1 MSSTIFE
8 KSHIGRKGINIPK
21 QSVEN
26 APKLESKLLRSKKAE
41 LPEVSEF
48 DVVRHFTRLSNKNF
62 SIDANFYPLG
72 SCTMKYNP
80 KVQERVSGLAGFAN
94 LHPHHITNNQT
105 HLIQGALSSLLTLEK
120 SLCEITGMEAFTL
133 TPQAGAHGEMLGVMM
148 IGAYHKKKGNHKRYV
163 IVPDSSHGTNPAT
176 AAMVDYDVITVKSNK
191 NGSMDLESF
200 KEVMSD
206 EVAAV
211 MMTVPNTLG
220 LFNPAIKEIC
230 DIAHSYDALMYYDGA
245 NMNAIMGV
253 LRPGD
258 IGFDVIH
265 LNLHKTFATPHGGG
279 GPGAGPVGVGA
290 KLREFLPDLQVG
302 FSEEKGYFLATP
314 AKNCIGK
321 ISPFFGNYL
330 VLVRALVYMQTLGKE
345 GMINTSKKAVLNAN
359 YILAKLKNHIKA
371 PYGDVLCMH
380 ECVFSAEDLRK
391 EHGVKAMDIAK
402 YLIDF
407 GLHAPTVY
415 FPLIVKESIMIEPTE
430 TENIDTI
437 DYFCKKM
444 CDAIELAKS
453 GPKAFKEYPKT
464 LPISRPDETK
474 AARSLNIRWQK

>member
-1 MSSTIFE
+1 MSFTIFE
-8 KSHIGRKGINIPK
+8 KSSKGRSGINIPK
-21 QSVEN
+21 SSV
-26 APKLESKLLRSKKAE
+26 SKIKRLNTNLLRDNKAN

-48 DVVRHFTRLSNKNF
+48 DVVRHYTKLSNKNF

-80 KVQERVSGLAGFAN
+80 KIQERVAGLDGFSN
-94 LHPHHITNNQT
+94 LHPNHITNNQT
-105 HLIQGALSSLLTLEK
+105 HLIQGALSSLKTLENT
-120 SLCEITGMEAFTL
+120 LCEITGMNAFTL
-133 TPQAGAHGEMLGVMM
+133 TPQAGAHGEMVGIMM
-148 IGAYHKKKGNHKRYV
+148 IGAYHKKKGNKKRYV

-176 AAMVDYDVITVKSNK
+176 ASMVGYDVITVKSGL
-191 NGSMDLESF
+191 NGDMDLDAF
-200 KEVMSD
+200 KNAMSD

-220 LFNPAIKEIC
+220 LFNPEIKQIC

-245 NMNAIMGV
+245 NMNAILGV

-279 GPGAGPVGVGA
+279 GPGAGPVGVGK
-290 KLREFLPDLQVG
+290 KLKEYLPDLRVD
-302 FSEEKGYFLATP
+302 FNEKRGYFF
-314 AKNCIGK
+314 KEVNQNSIGK
-321 ISPFFGNYL
+321 ISPFFGNYI
-330 VLVRALVYMQTLGKE
+330 VLIKSLVYMQTLGRE

-359 YILAKLKNHIKA
+359 YILAKLKTHLKA
-371 PYGDVLCMH
+371 PFADTLCMH
-380 ECVFSAEDLRK
+380 ECVFSAEELTK
-391 EHGVKAMDIAK
+391 KYGVRAMDIAK

-415 FPLIVKESIMIEPTE
+415 FPLIIQEAIMIEPTE

-444 CDAIELAKS
+444 IDAVELAKLDS
-453 GPKAFKEYPKT
+453 KAFKEFPKT

-474 AARSLNIRWQK
+474 AARNLNIRWKD